1 MEEIHKTEQKIA
13 DLQQYLKGLHAA
25 LKQEEDN
32 EMIKSIRGMKL
43 DSHALHDLL
52 NGIQEGTVKFQVS
65 QESEEEGTGSFVFT
79 EKKEEGHPY
88 GEMEKLNKK
97 VAGVLLGVM
106 VLFPHPQQPLH
117 MWIRRQRRQIQKQHR
132 RRRCRTKKQKSRQMR
147 GFCQK

>member
-52 NGIQEGTVKFQVS
+52 NGIQEGTVKFQIS
-65 QESEEEGTGSFVFT
+65 HYAYTSWIFSTASFVTTRLLYFSRSPHEAST
-79 EKKEEGHPY
+79 E
-88 GEMEKLNKK
+88 
-97 VAGVLLGVM
+97 
-106 VLFPHPQQPLH
+106 
-117 MWIRRQRRQIQKQHR
+117 
-132 RRRCRTKKQKSRQMR
+132 SR
-147 GFCQK
+147 

>member
-1 MEEIHKTEQKIA
+1 MNKKIKKYMEEIHKTEQKIA

-88 GEMEKLNKK
+88 GEMEKTESESGRSI
-97 VAGVLLGVM
+97 V
-106 VLFPHPQQPLH
+106 
-117 MWIRRQRRQIQKQHR
+117 RRYGAFFRIHNSLCICGSVGRDGKYR
-132 RRRCRTKKQKSRQMR
+132 SGTD
-147 GFCQK
+147 GDGTE

>member
-1 MEEIHKTEQKIA
+1 MNKKIKKYMEEIHKTEQKIA

-65 QESEEEGTGSFVFT
+65 QIKKWLAFFNRVSKIETAICEET
-79 EKKEEGHPY
+79 E
-88 GEMEKLNKK
+88 
-97 VAGVLLGVM
+97 
-106 VLFPHPQQPLH
+106 
-117 MWIRRQRRQIQKQHR
+117 
-132 RRRCRTKKQKSRQMR
+132 R
-147 GFCQK
+147 GI

>member
-13 DLQQYLKGLHAA
+13 DLQQYLKGLSCCF
-25 LKQEEDN
+25 KTRKKIMK
-32 EMIKSIRGMKL
+32 MIKSIRGMKL

-88 GEMEKLNKK
+88 GEMEKN
-97 VAGVLLGVM
+97 
-106 VLFPHPQQPLH
+106 
-117 MWIRRQRRQIQKQHR
+117 
-132 RRRCRTKKQKSRQMR
+132 
-147 GFCQK
+147 

>member
-52 NGIQEGTVKFQVS
+52 NGIQEGTENFRSARSLRKRNRLLCIYR
-65 QESEEEGTGSFVFT
+65 
-79 EKKEEGHPY
+79 KERGGNPY
-88 GEMEKLNKK
+88 GEMEK
-97 VAGVLLGVM
+97 
-106 VLFPHPQQPLH
+106 
-117 MWIRRQRRQIQKQHR
+117 
-132 RRRCRTKKQKSRQMR
+132 TE
-147 GFCQK
+147 

>member
-1 MEEIHKTEQKIA
+1 MNKKIQKYMEEIHKTEQKIA

-88 GEMEKLNKK
+88 GEMEK
-97 VAGVLLGVM
+97 
-106 VLFPHPQQPLH
+106 
-117 MWIRRQRRQIQKQHR
+117 
-132 RRRCRTKKQKSRQMR
+132 TE
-147 GFCQK
+147 

>member
-65 QESEEEGTGSFVFT
+65 QIKKWRAFFNRVSKIETAICEGT
-79 EKKEEGHPY
+79 E
-88 GEMEKLNKK
+88 
-97 VAGVLLGVM
+97 
-106 VLFPHPQQPLH
+106 
-117 MWIRRQRRQIQKQHR
+117 
-132 RRRCRTKKQKSRQMR
+132 R
-147 GFCQK
+147 GI

>member
-1 MEEIHKTEQKIA
+1 MGIRSIIPISVQHTGSNILCVLADCHKKRRVKDLNKKIKKYMEEIHKTEQKIA

-65 QESEEEGTGSFVFT
+65 QESEEEGTGSFVFYR
-79 EKKEEGHPY
+79 KE
-88 GEMEKLNKK
+88 
-97 VAGVLLGVM
+97 
-106 VLFPHPQQPLH
+106 
-117 MWIRRQRRQIQKQHR
+117 
-132 RRRCRTKKQKSRQMR
+132 R
-147 GFCQK
+147 GGTSVW